1 VKRLVLVLMLS
12 AGAMIAQPQRGFF
25 AWWDSPV
32 ARDLNLK
39 EEQNKQIREVVSS
52 YRNKLIDQR
61 SAMEKA
67 EGDLEDI
74 FNDDKIDQRKANDAV
89 DRLANARADMSRTFS
104 QMSLK
109 LRTILTTEQW
119 HELQK
124 RMPRGPGQGMGMGQ
138 RPRPGMGGQGAGR
151 DPGRPQ
157 MPQPGNG
164 NRGPAP
170 PPPGAPPAD
179 RE

>member
-1 VKRLVLVLMLS
+1 VKRLMLVLMLS
-12 AGAMIAQPQRGFF
+12 AGAMLAQPQRGFF
-25 AWWDSPV
+25 AWWDSPI

-104 QMSLK
+104 LMSLK
-109 LRTILTTEQW
+109 LRSILTTEQW
-119 HELQK
+119 HELQT
-124 RMPRGPGQGMGMGQ
+124 RMPRGPAQGMGMGQ
-138 RPRPGMGGQGAGR
+138 RPGPGMGGQGPGR
-151 DPGRPQ
+151 DPRRPMQ
-157 MPQPGNG
+157 QQPGNG

-170 PPPGAPPAD
+170 PTGAPPAD